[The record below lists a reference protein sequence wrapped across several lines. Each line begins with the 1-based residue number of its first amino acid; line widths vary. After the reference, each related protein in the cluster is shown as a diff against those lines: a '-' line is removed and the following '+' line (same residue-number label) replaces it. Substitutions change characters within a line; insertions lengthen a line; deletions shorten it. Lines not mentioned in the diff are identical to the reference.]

1 MSARPSALTGL
12 SPLNWW
18 LLKNRLLHMQLMN
31 LSSATSSKNP
41 GNTRFAKKGS
51 LIDSYAPIVRAHL
64 DLFNLNA
71 YICFKGVGSLDR
83 QWNI

>member
-18 LLKNRLLHMQLMN
+18 LLKNRLLLLQLMN
-31 LSSATSSKNP
+31 LSSVTPSKNP

-51 LIDSYAPIVRAHL
+51 LIDSYVPIVRAHL
-64 DLFNLNA
+64 DLFNLNT
-71 YICFKGVGSLDR
+71 YIYIQGRYFS
-83 QWNI
+83 